1 MTPDSDAPQ
10 KPFAAAVAD
19 WPARVLREP
28 RPPAGNGPDERRR
41 NHIGPAGEA
50 ERALVLR
57 SAEFRKGREEAWQQ
71 LDRLVGR
78 MEAGG
83 IGTLS
88 AGEVQQLPLLYRAA
102 ISSLSV
108 ARAIALDRNLL
119 LYLEHLSLRAY
130 LAVYGP
136 RVGVLA
142 SLGEFFRQGFPRA
155 VRAMGKHLAV
165 ATAVLIIGIIAG
177 YMLVQADMDYFHTLV
192 PDALAGG
199 RGPGS
204 TAEDLRTREL
214 FAPWPGF
221 VETFIVFANS
231 LFRHNTMVGILC
243 FGLGFALGLPTLLLL
258 AYQGVVLGA
267 FVALHAARGLSVDF
281 IGWLSIHGVTEIL
294 AILLCAAA
302 GLRVAE
308 TIVFPGNFPRLESLA
323 RHGRQAAGAA
333 AGSVPLF
340 FAAGLLE
347 GGFRQLINNTPGRY
361 LFAAATAALWT
372 AYFLRAGR
380 TKDHGH
386 TP

>member
-1 MTPDSDAPQ
+1 MTPDNDAPQ
-10 KPFAAAVAD
+10 KSFAAGVDNWAAK
-19 WPARVLREP
+19 VLSEP
-28 RPPAGNGPDERRR
+28 GSPAGSGPGGRGEGRS
-41 NHIGPAGEA
+41 GAAGEA
-50 ERALVLR
+50 ERALALR
-57 SAEFRKGREEAWQQ
+57 SAKFRKGREAAWQQ
-71 LDRLVGR
+71 LDSLVSR

-119 LYLEHLSLRAY
+119 LYLENLSLRAY

-136 RVGVLA
+136 RAGVLA

-165 ATAVLIIGIIAG
+165 AAAVLFIGIIAG
-177 YMLVQADMDYFHTLV
+177 YMLVQADMDHFHTLV
-192 PDALAGG
+192 PDALADG
-199 RGPGS
+199 RGPAS
-204 TAEDLRTREL
+204 TAEELRTGEL

-243 FGLGFALGLPTLLLL
+243 FGLGFALGVPTLLLL
-258 AYQGVVLGA
+258 AYQGVILGA
-267 FVALHAARGLSVDF
+267 FIALHAARGLTVDF

-308 TIVFPGNFPRLESLA
+308 KIVFPGEFPRLESLA
-323 RHGRQAAGAA
+323 RYGRQAAGAA
-333 AGSVPLF
+333 AGSVLLF
-340 FAAGLLE
+340 FVAGLLE

-361 LFAAATAALWT
+361 LFAIATAALWT

-380 TKDHGH
+380 MKDHGH
-386 TP
+386 TS